1 MPAEKSIFMAHNSSI
16 LSPVAPHT
24 LNVGGR
30 LLDLSE
36 PQVMGIVNLTPDSF
50 HAESRVQTEA
60 EIAERAVQMQAEG
73 ATLLDVGACSTR
85 PGSHDIPQEEEMAR
99 LRFGLSIVR
108 RAVPDMILS
117 VDTFRADVARM
128 CVEEYGVHIVNDI
141 SGGELD
147 ARMFR
152 TVASLRVPYILT
164 HLQGS
169 PFAPQQ
175 APHSEDIV
183 RDVFVWLAYHANR
196 LRDMGVA
203 DIILDPGF
211 GLGKTQTENFAL
223 LRALPEF
230 REFGM
235 PLLVGVSRKRMVW
248 ETLGTTPAAALNG
261 TTALHTVALM
271 AGAHLLRVHDVA
283 QAVEAV
289 RLVKALREV

>member
-1 MPAEKSIFMAHNSSI
+1 MLTEKSIFMAHNSSI

-50 HAESRVQTEA
+50 HAASRVQTEA

-99 LRFGLSIVR
+99 LRSGLSVVR

-152 TVASLRVPYILT
+152 TVANLRVPYILT

-175 APHSEDIV
+175 VPHSEDIV
-183 RDVFVWLAYHANR
+183 RDVFVWLAHRANR

-283 QAVEAV
+283 PAVEAV
-289 RLVKALREV
+289 RLVKALREA